1 MNNSLPRLIDG
12 MVATLRNEV
21 IPHTQG
27 EFARGQA
34 YGLIYMLN
42 SIRLRAD
49 WSPAFVGEQL
59 AALQELTQA
68 LQAHGIE
75 PDRLPQV
82 PDAALP
88 DLRTLEAARDQGDQR
103 VCALIDWLEA
113 HREHW
118 PAERITAID
127 DALRH
132 YMNRQIRW
140 ELTTSAK
147 PMFAEISS
155 GSD

>member
-1 MNNSLPRLIDG
+1 MNNSLARLIDG
-12 MVATLRNEV
+12 MVATLRQEV

-34 YGLIYMLN
+34 FGLIYMLN

-59 AALQELTQA
+59 AALRELGDTLEAQGVEA
-68 LQAHGIE
+68 A
-75 PDRLPQV
+75 RLPE
-82 PDAALP
+82 LP
-88 DLRTLEAARDQGDQR
+88 TADVADLRTLEAARDQGDQR
-103 VCALIDWLEA
+103 VCELIDWLDA
-113 HREHW
+113 QRDAL
-118 PAERITAID
+118 PAERAGAID
-127 DALRH
+127 QALRH

-140 ELTTSAK
+140 ELTTSAR

-155 GSD
+155 GCE